1 MLSRGPVTPAP
12 APAPPEPPRSRRPVL
27 LVLAAMFAFS
37 LMALFT
43 RESGAPVAGVAAWRA
58 VFVAVVFAVAAVL
71 REGGRAA
78 LIRPSRDTVVL
89 GSWLGLALAVAS
101 STFVGGYAFTTVANT
116 IFLHNLAPVVVFPLA
131 WWLYAERPRSSAL
144 AGAGIALVGVALLS
158 GVSFFQ
164 VAHFAN
170 PRFLLGDGLALL
182 SAVGYGAVLV
192 LTRATRRAGTPI
204 LSTLALAWSL
214 AAVLLTVLALATGT
228 FGLSPTALAWTL
240 GLAVICTNLPFYL
253 LNLGMREVP
262 AGTASVLSLSE
273 VVFATLLGLVVYGE
287 SLAPVGWM
295 GGLLA
300 TLGVLYAVSQLDEDG
315 SPTAAVSTG
324 LSAAARPVRGA
335 RLGLALLLL
344 NGGAALTLLG
354 HGGGAAV
361 LAWAGLAWI
370 ARLGPGLAASGGGS
384 SPARALGWAG
394 AAVGA
399 VAVAGALLRGA
410 GDFTE
415 GSLLVAILALSA
427 ALADAA
433 LAAAEPDSDRDTAR
447 LVSGGLAVLAVATAF
462 GVLDHPAAVLL
473 ARVAAVTVALG
484 ALAAVLAGVR
494 GQLTQPRPP
503 LLPRLER
510 PLLRQLRPGRLGA
523 ALVLVWLGGGLHAV
537 PAGHRGIVERF
548 GAPLPEAAGP
558 GLALRLPPP
567 IESVQLIDV
576 ERLRRL
582 PVIDAGT
589 ALLCGDQ
596 SMISLEGVLHF
607 RVSDAHDF
615 AFTAIEVEPTLR
627 ALARS
632 ALTEA
637 VSRRTHDAVLTSG
650 RGELESAARSRIQE
664 RADALALGVEVVDLH
679 LSSAAVPAPVLQAFL
694 DVISADEAR
703 LTAINRAEAHAARV
717 LPEAGGTAVT
727 LLAQAHAD
735 AWQTAVAAHRRS
747 VLHEALVANGGGS
760 ATSRARLQ
768 IEAREARLAPR
779 PVLVLPPS
787 VTLWSGSAGPPP
799 ELPSPRAEARP

>member
-1 MLSRGPVTPAP
+1 MTPAP
-12 APAPPEPPRSRRPVL
+12 VPAPPEPARTRRPVL

-37 LMALFT
+37 LMALFS

-131 WWLYAERPRSSAL
+131 WWLYGERPRPSAL
-144 AGAGIALVGVALLS
+144 TGAGIALVGVALLS

-204 LSTLALAWSL
+204 LATLAIAWSL

-228 FGLSPTALAWTL
+228 FGLSASALAWTL

-300 TLGVLYAVSQLDEDG
+300 TLGVLYAVSQLDG
-315 SPTAAVSTG
+315 SDSEGTVSTG
-324 LSAAARPVRGA
+324 LSAAARPIRGA

-370 ARLGPGLAASGGGS
+370 ARLGPGLAAGGGAPS
-384 SPARALGWAG
+384 GALSWAG

-410 GDFTE
+410 GEFSE
-415 GSLLVAILALSA
+415 GSLLVAILALGA
-427 ALADAA
+427 ALADAG
-433 LAAAEPDSDRDTAR
+433 LAAAEPDEDRDPAR

-462 GVLDHPAAVLL
+462 GVLDHPAGVLL

-494 GQLTQPRPP
+494 GQLAQPRPP
-503 LLPRLER
+503 LLPRLEG
-510 PLLRQLRPGRLGA
+510 PLLRQLRPGRLAA
-523 ALVLVWLGGGLHAV
+523 ALVLVWLGGGLHVV
-537 PAGHRGIVERF
+537 PAGHQGIVERF
-548 GAPLPEAAGP
+548 GAPLAEVTTP
-558 GLALRLPPP
+558 GLALRLPAP
-567 IESVQLIDV
+567 IESVRMVDV

-607 RVSDAHDF
+607 RVSDAQDF
-615 AFTAIEVEPTLR
+615 AFTAVEVEPTLR

-632 ALTEA
+632 SLTEA

-650 RGELESAARSRIQE
+650 RGELEVAARTRIQK

-703 LTAINRAEAHAARV
+703 LTAINHAEAHAARV
-717 LPEAGGTAVT
+717 LPEAGGTAVS

-735 AWQTAVAAHRRS
+735 ASQIAVVAHRRS
-747 VLHEALVANGGGS
+747 VLHEALVTSGGGS
-760 ATSRARLQ
+760 PTSRARLR

-787 VTLWSGSAGPPP
+787 VTVWTGGSSPPP
-799 ELPSPRAEARP
+799 APSPPRAEARP